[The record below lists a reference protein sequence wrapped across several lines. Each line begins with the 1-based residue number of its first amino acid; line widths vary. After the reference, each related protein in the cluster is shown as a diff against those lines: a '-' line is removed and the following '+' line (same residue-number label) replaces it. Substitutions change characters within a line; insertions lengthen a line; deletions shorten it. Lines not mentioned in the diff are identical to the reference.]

1 MAKNIITSGEK
12 WRKVGKGCGP
22 DMFIGEYQHNIDD
35 KGRLTIPAKFR
46 EELGDGAVLTRGLE
60 NCLFLFSKSE
70 WEEIAGKLRA
80 LPMTRSD
87 ARAFSRFFFS
97 GAAECEFDKQGRIMV
112 PAPLRR
118 YAAIERDVMVVG
130 VSSRVE
136 IWNQSRWEEY
146 IAKAESSYSEIAE
159 QIEGLGI

>member
-1 MAKNIITSGEK
+1 
-12 WRKVGKGCGP
+12 
-22 DMFIGEYQHNIDD
+22 MFIGEYQHNIDD

-97 GAAECEFDKQGRIMV
+97 GAAECEFDKQ
-112 PAPLRR
+112 
-118 YAAIERDVMVVG
+118 
-130 VSSRVE
+130 
-136 IWNQSRWEEY
+136 
-146 IAKAESSYSEIAE
+146 AESWYWHPCAAT
-159 QIEGLGI
+159 QQ